1 MTGGTRLFTVLQH
14 GDSFFPGGL
23 TSFSWGLEQLF
34 EERRI
39 ADAAGLI
46 RFIEAELRFRWASF
60 DRAFLSASYRA
71 AGDLAIVAT
80 VDRLCQVSIAAREL
94 RDGSIRAGQALL
106 TVHAKLGTP
115 GAQEYRGLISRNG
128 AQGHLSV
135 VQGLLWRAIGFS
147 DTETAQLSAY
157 SLVAG
162 LAAAAIR
169 LGVIGHVDAQK
180 TIASMAAVV
189 EHIVTRPAPELD
201 DAASF
206 TPATEIASM
215 RHERAEHRLFAN

>member
-80 VDRLCQVSIAAREL
+80 VDRLCHVSIAAREL
-94 RDGSIRAGQALL
+94 REGSIRAGQALL
-106 TVHAKLGTP
+106 AVHAKLGTP
-115 GAQEYRGLISRNG
+115 GARQYRALVSRG
-128 AQGHLSV
+128 EAQGHLCV
-135 VQGLLWRAIGFS
+135 AQALLWGALGFS
-147 DTETAQLSAY
+147 ETETAQVSAY

-162 LAAAAIR
+162 LAAAALR
-169 LGVIGHVDAQK
+169 LGLIGHVDAQK
-180 TIASMAAVV
+180 TIASMAALA
-189 EHIVTRPAPELD
+189 EELIDRPASELD

-215 RHERAEHRLFAN
+215 RHETADHRLFAN